1 MAEVEI
7 PHGEGKEGEKQ
18 IGIMIAI
25 IAVVM
30 AIVGALGNNAANE
43 RIVKA
48 VESSNGFA
56 WYQAKRQRSY
66 LNDLEIKRI
75 AIELAGTPTA
85 AQREALTKLA
95 TDLKAKN
102 EEYHSENEKLQ
113 KDALEAKIESEVSG
127 EKNDGFDHAEILL
140 QVAVV
145 LCSLTLLTS
154 NRNFLRVG
162 IAVAILG
169 GIWGGK
175 TLVLKAHPPGG
186 EHAAPA
192 AHAEPAAHA
201 APAK

>member
-7 PHGEGKEGEKQ
+7 PHGEGKQGEKQ
-18 IGIMIAI
+18 IGIMIAV

-30 AIVGALGNNAANE
+30 AIIGSLGNNAANE

-75 AIELAGTPTA
+75 AIELAGNPTA
-85 AQREALTKLA
+85 GQREALQRLA
-95 TDLKAKN
+95 NELKAKN
-102 EEYHSENEKLQ
+102 DEYQGENEKLV
-113 KDALEAKIESEVSG
+113 KAAEAAKIESEVSG

-145 LCSLTLLTS
+145 LCSLTLLTD

-162 IAVAILG
+162 IVVAILG
-169 GIWGGK
+169 GVWGGK
-175 TLVLKAHPPGG
+175 TLMLEPHPPASH
-186 EHAAPA
+186 ETPA
-192 AHAEPAAHA
+192 AVAT
-201 APAK
+201 PAK